1 MISHSLQRVRQA
13 GKPRAIEARSDDEML
28 TEKIRKTHAASRGIY
43 VAPRVHAAYDAQ
55 RVSGLSG
62 SRSSR
67 RGSNVEHSN

>member
-1 MISHSLQRVRQA
+1 
-13 GKPRAIEARSDDEML
+13 ML